1 MRVCRKLGTSFVSG
15 KINCQAT
22 SQVTS
27 TISRHVENLHLSL
40 IIALLAYTIG
50 IFIVFTMNF
59 FCYIDFSSGNLDIM
73 QIDII
78 VKRGSI
84 LWIWIKVNEP
94 GLHVTILD
102 VFWKYN
108 SCKYENMIHYFWI
121 YIYIWPNIDREVY
134 SATWVW

>member
-1 MRVCRKLGTSFVSG
+1 MRVRRKLGTSFVSG

-40 IIALLAYTIG
+40 IIALLAFTIG

-59 FCYIDFSSGNLDIM
+59 CCYIDFSSGNLDIM

-84 LWIWIKVNEP
+84 LWIWIKVNEL

-102 VFWKYN
+102 VF
-108 SCKYENMIHYFWI
+108 
-121 YIYIWPNIDREVY
+121 
-134 SATWVW
+134 